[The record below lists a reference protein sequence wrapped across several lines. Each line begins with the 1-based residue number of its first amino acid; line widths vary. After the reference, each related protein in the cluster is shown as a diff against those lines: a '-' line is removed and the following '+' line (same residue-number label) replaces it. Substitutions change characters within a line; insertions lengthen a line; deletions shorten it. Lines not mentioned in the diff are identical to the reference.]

1 MAKKRKK
8 EISFLRIFEDETRK
22 SNKTD
27 VKVVVRNG
35 KTKEKVVSVLR
46 SGILDQ
52 VWDAH
57 ENPIA
62 YYSRIIKKGFR
73 HSLVYCPFEDDKEV
87 HVSTEDI
94 PSYLPSIIDGE
105 EISEEEYDEWKESD
119 DEHHV
124 GVWLEQTEQHMLST
138 GGIEY
143 RKSYIELQNGLVS
156 YIENIFGDIVDL
168 DKISEV
174 LVLPRKIILENG
186 SEYYKPIICVYDGL
200 DVIKII
206 KQREDVEETRSLE

>member
-1 MAKKRKK
+1 MAKTRKK

-62 YYSRIIKKGFR
+62 YYSRIITKGVR
-73 HSLVYCPFEDDKEV
+73 RSLVYCPFED
-87 HVSTEDI
+87 
-94 PSYLPSIIDGE
+94 
-105 EISEEEYDEWKESD
+105 
-119 DEHHV
+119 
-124 GVWLEQTEQHMLST
+124 
-138 GGIEY
+138 
-143 RKSYIELQNGLVS
+143 
-156 YIENIFGDIVDL
+156 
-168 DKISEV
+168 
-174 LVLPRKIILENG
+174 
-186 SEYYKPIICVYDGL
+186 
-200 DVIKII
+200 
-206 KQREDVEETRSLE
+206 